1 MPLQLRLKGISCLP
15 WKSLEVIVSGLKA
28 AFITAALCIMA
39 ASPAFAAPPPDRGPT
54 PGLGWGPG
62 GKGISVPGPVAGVD
76 RKSTRL
82 NSSHV
87 KISYAVFCLKKK
99 KERENRRRETRER

>member
-28 AFITAALCIMA
+28 AFIAAALCIMA

-62 GKGISVPGPVAGVD
+62 GKGISVPGPVAGVGIPVLIAAGGYLWLVRRNRARS
-76 RKSTRL
+76 RKDQG
-82 NSSHV
+82 
-87 KISYAVFCLKKK
+87 
-99 KERENRRRETRER
+99 